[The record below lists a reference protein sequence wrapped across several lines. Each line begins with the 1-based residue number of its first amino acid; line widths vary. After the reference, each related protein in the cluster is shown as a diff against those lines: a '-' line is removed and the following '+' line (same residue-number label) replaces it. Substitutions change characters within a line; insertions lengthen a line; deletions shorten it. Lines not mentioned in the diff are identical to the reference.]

1 MKISNCVWPKSI
13 DFNDKDSLGRTRFIQ
28 ACKNGHNNV
37 VKRHF
42 WGEFSSTV
50 LSTFEDSSDDDD
62 YRFCSVLSNH
72 NASNPYGRLELESPG
87 YQTAASLQPL
97 HENGLRNEKIEVQIL
112 PQVRSSSKLDDI
124 AKQLLHTRFFCE
136 LPSEGKKSCS
146 SGFFALIA

>member
-1 MKISNCVWPKSI
+1 MVT
-13 DFNDKDSLGRTRFIQ
+13 FQ
-28 ACKNGHNNV
+28 ALCC
-37 VKRHF
+37 
-42 WGEFSSTV
+42 
-50 LSTFEDSSDDDD
+50 LLIEDSSDDDY

-124 AKQLLHTRFFCE
+124 AKQLLHTRFFVIFLARE
-136 LPSEGKKSCS
+136 KKSCS